1 MKKLLVGI
9 LIVGILG
16 IGVYFLLGQR
26 ESDKKLTY
34 KGESDNWNVEYKFNN
49 EGKEE
54 VHRFIELKY
63 KGSNVSSVGEFEFA
77 VQTKLG
83 KWGQG
88 IIELDENGQY
98 TSSNSTILKG
108 ILTEKD
114 KPVFTISWNDNEEEI
129 ILESNSE

>member
-1 MKKLLVGI
+1 MKKIIVGI
-9 LIVGILG
+9 FIVGILG
-16 IGVYFLLGQR
+16 IGVYFLFGQKGS
-26 ESDKKLTY
+26 EEKLTY
-34 KGESDNWNVEYKFNN
+34 KGESDNWKVEYTSNN

-54 VHRFIELKY
+54 VQRSIDLKY
-63 KGSNVSSVGEFEFA
+63 QGSDVGSVGEFQFA

-98 TSSNSTILKG
+98 TSSDDSVFKG

-114 KPVFTISWNDNEEEI
+114 KPVFTISWNDNEEKI
-129 ILESNSE
+129 NLRK